1 MGENL
6 DINNLNSNRI
16 NKLEVR
22 DKAYKDKNIEKAIKD
37 GVENYLDLA
46 VLKLYS
52 NNAVA
57 EYEYIN
63 DYMFITTEILENGYV
78 ISDIHIDVNMII
90 NDYMSKDD
98 NKRERYIALDKN
110 YLMGLN
116 LKFLLKDIDDDIDN
130 IETRYF
136 TIYGVSNNNK

>member
-1 MGENL
+1 M
-6 DINNLNSNRI
+6 
-16 NKLEVR
+16 
-22 DKAYKDKNIEKAIKD
+22 
-37 GVENYLDLA
+37 DLA

-90 NDYMSKDD
+90 YDYMSKDD

-136 TIYGVSNNNK
+136 TIYGVSDNNK